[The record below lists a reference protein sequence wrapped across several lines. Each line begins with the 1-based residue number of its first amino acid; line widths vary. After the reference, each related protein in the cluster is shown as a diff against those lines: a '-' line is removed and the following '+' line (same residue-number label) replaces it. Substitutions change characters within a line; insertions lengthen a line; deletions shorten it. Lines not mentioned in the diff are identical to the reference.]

1 MHRSSGY
8 SYSTSS
14 RNHGTSSAFSPNA
27 NPNEDWTK
35 ISDLAER
42 RRIQNRIAQRN
53 YRKKLKRRLEDL
65 EKRAAS
71 ASESPE
77 RSLEQPEPVKLPVK
91 SRAKHTRT
99 SRTSSDN
106 HSRSPASTSTDRA
119 SYDSYSTDERGSAS
133 SSMFSYQS
141 TRQLSTSPPPI
152 LSYPSYSSLDPY
164 SHSSYAHNPPQY
176 HSISVSGPYSD
187 VSYHS
192 HNSHSASTSEYP
204 SPVPSLLPVMHQHTA
219 KKYPSYGASD
229 DDIIS
234 PFNMSYAS
242 MAGIDLSPPPRHTSS
257 SSSSSENSN
266 NIPMPALSHGYADEF
281 DADLEG
287 DFDCGGSMST
297 PSTPAEQSLGCPLTP
312 GDEVDHCASMQAY
325 SLL

>member
-1 MHRSSGY
+1 MHRSNGY

-77 RSLEQPEPVKLPVK
+77 RSLEKPEAPVRTTVK
-91 SRAKHTRT
+91 SRAKHTRASKST
-99 SRTSSDN
+99 SDA
-106 HSRSPASTSTDRA
+106 HSPASTERS
-119 SYDSYSTDERGSAS
+119 SPYDSYSTPEDR

-141 TRQLSTSPPPI
+141 TRQLSTSPPPL

-164 SHSSYAHNPPQY
+164 SHSTYGHPPAY
-176 HSISVSGPYSD
+176 HSISGPYSD
-187 VSYHS
+187 MSYHG
-192 HNSHSASTSEYP
+192 EYP
-204 SPVPSLLPVMHQHTA
+204 SPVPSLLPVAMHGAGPAT
-219 KKYPSYGASD
+219 KKYSSYGD

-242 MAGIDLSPPPRHTSS
+242 MAGIDLSPPQHHHHHH
-257 SSSSSENSN
+257 SENSN
-266 NIPMPALSHGYADEF
+266 IPVHTL
-281 DADLEG
+281 
-287 DFDCGGSMST
+287 
-297 PSTPAEQSLGCPLTP
+297 PSIRATYPQFHSKRG
-312 GDEVDHCASMQAY
+312 
-325 SLL
+325 

>member
-1 MHRSSGY
+1 MTATMHRSNGY

-77 RSLEQPEPVKLPVK
+77 RSLEKPEPVRSTVK
-91 SRAKHTRT
+91 SRAKHTRATKST
-99 SRTSSDN
+99 SD
-106 HSRSPASTSTDRA
+106 HSPASTERSST
-119 SYDSYSTDERGSAS
+119 YDSYSTQEDR

-141 TRQLSTSPPPI
+141 TRQLSTSPPPL
-152 LSYPSYSSLDPY
+152 LSYPTYSSLDPY
-164 SHSSYAHNPPQY
+164 SHSYSHPPAY
-176 HSISVSGPYSD
+176 HSISGPYSD
-187 VSYHS
+187 ISYQHD
-192 HNSHSASTSEYP
+192 YP
-204 SPVPSLLPVMHQHTA
+204 SPMPSLLPVSMHGSTA
-219 KKYPSYGASD
+219 PKKYSSYAD

-242 MAGIDLSPPPRHTSS
+242 MAGIDLSPPQHHGHGHHSS
-257 SSSSSENSN
+257 ADNS
-266 NIPMPALSHGYADEF
+266 NIPMPALSQGYCDEY
-281 DADLEG
+281 DRDH
-287 DFDCGGSMST
+287 SS
-297 PSTPAEQSLGCPLTP
+297 PSTPAEPSLGCPLTP
-312 GDEVDHCASMQAY
+312 ESDPAMVALHSY
-325 SLL
+325 PPLF

>member
-1 MHRSSGY
+1 MHRSNGY

-77 RSLEQPEPVKLPVK
+77 RSLEPEPPVRVTVK
-91 SRAKHTRT
+91 SRAKHARASKST
-99 SRTSSDN
+99 SDV
-106 HSRSPASTSTDRA
+106 HSPASTDRA
-119 SYDSYSTDERGSAS
+119 STYDSYSTQEERG
-133 SSMFSYQS
+133 SMFSYQS
-141 TRQLSTSPPPI
+141 TRQLSTSPPP
-152 LSYPSYSSLDPY
+152 LLSYSSLDPY
-164 SHSSYAHNPPQY
+164 GQHSYGHPPAY
-176 HSISVSGPYSD
+176 HSLSGPYGD
-187 VSYHS
+187 MAYHG
-192 HNSHSASTSEYP
+192 EYP
-204 SPVPSLLPVMHQHTA
+204 SPVPSLLPVTMHGSGPA
-219 KKYPSYGASD
+219 KKYSSYGD

-242 MAGIDLSPPPRHTSS
+242 MAGIDLAPAQHHQEHS
-257 SSSSSENSN
+257 
-266 NIPMPALSHGYADEF
+266 NIPMPALSQGYSD
-281 DADLEG
+281 DH
-287 DFDCGGSMST
+287 SS
-297 PSTPAEQSLGCPLTP
+297 PSTPAEPSLGCPLTP
-312 GDEVDHCASMQAY
+312 ELDAT
-325 SLL
+325 SLHPYPPLL

>member
-1 MHRSSGY
+1 MHRSNGY

-77 RSLEQPEPVKLPVK
+77 RSLEKPEPPVKSSIK
-91 SRAKHTRT
+91 SRAKHARASKST
-99 SRTSSDN
+99 SDA
-106 HSRSPASTSTDRA
+106 HSPALTDRA
-119 SYDSYSTDERGSAS
+119 SYDSYSTQEDRG
-133 SSMFSYQS
+133 SMFSYQS

-164 SHSSYAHNPPQY
+164 GHPSYTHPPQY
-176 HSISVSGPYSD
+176 HSISGAYND
-187 VSYHS
+187 LSYHS
-192 HNSHSASTSEYP
+192 EYNSSIPPLIS
-204 SPVPSLLPVMHQHTA
+204 MHGAGPTI
-219 KKYPSYGASD
+219 KKYSSYGD

-242 MAGIDLSPPPRHTSS
+242 MAGIDLSPPQHHHQHHH
-257 SSSSSENSN
+257 SSESSN
-266 NIPMPALSHGYADEF
+266 FPMPALSQSYSDDH
-281 DADLEG
+281 
-287 DFDCGGSMST
+287 SS
-297 PSTPAEQSLGCPLTP
+297 PSTPAEPSLACPLTP
-312 GDEVDHCASMQAY
+312 ESDPC
-325 SLL
+325 SLHPYPLL

>member
-1 MHRSSGY
+1 MHRSNGY

-77 RSLEQPEPVKLPVK
+77 RTLEKPEPPVRMTAK
-91 SRAKHTRT
+91 SRAKHARATKST
-99 SRTSSDN
+99 SDV
-106 HSRSPASTSTDRA
+106 HAPASTDRV
-119 SYDSYSTDERGSAS
+119 SYDSYSAQEDRG
-133 SSMFSYQS
+133 SMFSYQS

-152 LSYPSYSSLDPY
+152 LSYPPYSSLDHY
-164 SHSSYAHNPPQY
+164 SHSSYGSHLPSY
-176 HSISVSGPYSD
+176 HSYSD
-187 VSYHS
+187 VAYH
-192 HNSHSASTSEYP
+192 NDYP
-204 SPVPSLLPVMHQHTA
+204 SPVPSLFPLSMHGAGSAA
-219 KKYPSYGASD
+219 KKYSYGD

-242 MAGIDLSPPPRHTSS
+242 MAGIDLSPPQHHHHA
-257 SSSSSENSN
+257 ENSN
-266 NIPMPALSHGYADEF
+266 VPVHTHTL
-281 DADLEG
+281 
-287 DFDCGGSMST
+287 
-297 PSTPAEQSLGCPLTP
+297 PSIRATYPQFQSRR
-312 GDEVDHCASMQAY
+312 S
-325 SLL
+325 

>member
-8 SYSTSS
+8 SYSASS

-77 RSLEQPEPVKLPVK
+77 RSLEKPEPPTRVPVK
-91 SRAKHTRT
+91 SRAKHARASKST
-99 SRTSSDN
+99 SDV
-106 HSRSPASTSTDRA
+106 HSPASTDRA
-119 SYDSYSTDERGSAS
+119 STYDSYSGHEDRG
-133 SSMFSYQS
+133 SMFSYQS
-141 TRQLSTSPPPI
+141 TRQLSTSPPPV
-152 LSYPSYSSLDPY
+152 LSYSSYSSLEPY
-164 SHSSYAHNPPQY
+164 GHSSYGHPPAY
-176 HSISVSGPYSD
+176 HSIAGPYSD
-187 VSYHS
+187 ISYHG
-192 HNSHSASTSEYP
+192 EYP
-204 SPVPSLLPVMHQHTA
+204 SPMPSLLPISMHGAGPA
-219 KKYPSYGASD
+219 KKYSSYGD

-242 MAGIDLSPPPRHTSS
+242 MAGIDLSPPQHHP
-257 SSSSSENSN
+257 ENS
-266 NIPMPALSHGYADEF
+266 NIPMPALSQGHSD
-281 DADLEG
+281 DH
-287 DFDCGGSMST
+287 SS
-297 PSTPAEQSLGCPLTP
+297 PSTPAEPSLACPLTP
-312 GDEVDHCASMQAY
+312 ESESASLQPY
-325 SLL
+325 PPLL